1 MNCLTKKFAV
11 YLPGTDDEQASA
23 QNKREKK
30 LNGYNARLEERPSA
44 LFPFPSSAV
53 SEVTKGNISLSV
65 HQKEF
70 RLDRGTSGLAGTRWC
85 EHLSA
90 EVVEKELH

>member
-30 LNGYNARLEERPSA
+30 NKWL
-44 LFPFPSSAV
+44 
-53 SEVTKGNISLSV
+53 
-65 HQKEF
+65 
-70 RLDRGTSGLAGTRWC
+70 
-85 EHLSA
+85 
-90 EVVEKELH
+90 